1 MSAALTLGIIV
12 LWAVLWFLLDRHEKR
27 RAANGKPRH
36 STLRLILA
44 AGALLTMLFAGGC
57 ALLFA
62 ANMSG
67 PYVNLAVIAIFS
79 GPPFLVALL
88 IWSLAMRRKREQP

>member
-1 MSAALTLGIIV
+1 
-12 LWAVLWFLLDRHEKR
+12 
-27 RAANGKPRH
+27 
-36 STLRLILA
+36 
-44 AGALLTMLFAGGC
+44 MLFAGGC

-88 IWSLAMRRKREQP
+88 IWSLAMRRKKERP